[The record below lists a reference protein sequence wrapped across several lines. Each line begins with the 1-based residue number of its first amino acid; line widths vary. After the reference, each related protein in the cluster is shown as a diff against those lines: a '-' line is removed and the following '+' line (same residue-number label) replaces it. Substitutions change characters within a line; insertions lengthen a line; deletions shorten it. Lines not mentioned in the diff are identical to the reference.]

1 MMASEMFAAEK
12 IKISLHGF
20 VTLEVVGLDMK
31 DDSDP
36 VFDDAVA
43 KRFFDGDEDQPNQK
57 RMKTKPSLASV
68 IREVVMVNFLENFCS
83 ALEPM
88 LRRVVSEEVENGVRL
103 ISCMRSI
110 SRSPSLKIQAADHEQ
125 TSSLQLIFS
134 KGLSLPIFTGT
145 KIVDINNNPLQILL
159 VDAKGGDMKIPTSLP
174 HWIKVEIVV
183 LDGDFDRP
191 EFTWNKEE
199 FDNKIVKERAGKRP
213 LLTGE
218 LNITMRDGIVTVGE
232 IEFTDNSSWIR
243 SRKFRLGARV
253 VAQGNS
259 QNVRICEAMTEPF
272 IVKDHRGELY
282 KKHHPPALED
292 EVWRLEKIGKDGAF
306 HRKLSSQG
314 IKTVQDFLKLFSIDS
329 SKLRKILGVG
339 MSDKM
344 WEVTLGHA
352 KTCTLGSKLYRHC
365 GHNYTLILNPICEI
379 VKLEIGGQLYFA
391 PDLKSM
397 NTPYITNL
405 IKDAYARWNSL
416 EEVHEP
422 ALLTQGD
429 MVVGEQQTQ
438 IMSFMGHS
446 QSLITDGSSG
456 GDGGAYDWF

>member
-1 MMASEMFAAEK
+1 MA
-12 IKISLHGF
+12 
-20 VTLEVVGLDMK
+20 
-31 DDSDP
+31 
-36 VFDDAVA
+36 A

-125 TSSLQLIFS
+125 KTSLQLVFS
-134 KGLSLPIFTGT
+134 KRLSLPIFTGT
-145 KIVDINNNPLQILL
+145 KIVDSDSNPLQILL
-159 VDAKGGDMKIPTSLP
+159 VDATDGHSKIPTSLP
-174 HWIKVEIVV
+174 YSIKVEIVV

-199 FDNKIVKERAGKRP
+199 FDNKIVKERTGKRP
-213 LLTGE
+213 LLFGE
-218 LNITMRDGIVTVGE
+218 LNITMRDGIATVGE

-259 QNVRICEAMTEPF
+259 QNVRICEAMTERF

-282 KKHHPPALED
+282 KKHHPPALDD

-306 HRKLSSQG
+306 HRKLASRG
-314 IKTVQDFLKLFSIDS
+314 INTVQDFLKMFIIDS
-329 SKLRKILGVG
+329 SNLRQILGVG

-344 WEVTLGHA
+344 WDVTSNHA
-352 KTCTLGSKLYRHC
+352 KTCNLGTKLYRHR
-365 GHNYTLILNPICEI
+365 GHNYTLILNPICQI
-379 VKLEIGGQLYFA
+379 VSLEIDGQIFA
-391 PDLKSM
+391 RDSKFMYS
-397 NTPYITNL
+397 PYIMKL
-405 IKDAYARWNSL
+405 IKDAYDEWNSL
-416 EEVHEP
+416 EEVAEQ

-429 MVVGEQQTQ
+429 VMVGQQTQ

-456 GDGGAYDWF
+456 GDGGAYDWVVNSGFLPQHSN